1 MRSAVD
7 GKNHL
12 TVWNY
17 DRFGRVTNKVDAL
30 SRVLFRLTYDS
41 LDRATNRWTPA
52 KGNVG
57 SSFDAVG
64 NLKAVTY
71 SNTSPYTISYVY
83 DPASRLTN
91 MVDGVGTTRFTY
103 TASGR
108 LDAEDGPWTSDTVSR
123 SYIEGQRSAL
133 SLQQPAASAWS
144 QTYGHDAARRMQTR
158 TSPAGAFGYEYPVG
172 TGSTP
177 SDLFRKLT
185 LPNGSAISNAFD
197 TLARLTKTTLY
208 SQWREPLDGYG
219 YAHDKWGQR
228 TNVTRTLG
236 ATRSTLALAY
246 DASGQ
251 LKTARAF
258 ESNGLP
264 RYNEQLGYAYDA
276 ANNLQRRTNGALVQ
290 TFTPAAANQPGT
302 LTRNSTLNLAGLAT
316 QPLTNATINTLPAAL
331 YGDLTFAVTNAIT
344 VVNGV
349 NTFAVVARNT
359 SGTWVTN
366 IIALNLPGT
375 QTFQHDANGNLTNDG
390 TRAFFYDSENQ
401 LTNITVASAWRSQF
415 VYDGLNRRRVRREY
429 TWSGGAWSLTNE
441 TRYVYDGLLV
451 LQERD
456 GNNIPVV
463 TYTRGLDLSGSLQ
476 GAGGIGGLLAMSDQR
491 NSINTPANYYYHADG
506 NGNITALLNSGNEIA
521 ARYLYD
527 PFGNIVSASGPLAG
541 FNRQRFSSKE
551 QHGPSGLML
560 YERRA
565 YDPNLQ
571 RWLNQDP

>member
-1 MRSAVD
+1 MPFE
-7 GKNHL
+7 N
-12 TVWNY
+12 
-17 DRFGRVTNKVDAL
+17 
-30 SRVLFRLTYDS
+30 
-41 LDRATNRWTPA
+41 
-52 KGNVG
+52 
-57 SSFDAVG
+57 DAVRF
-64 NLKAVTY
+64 LIVFLLLLAV
-71 SNTSPYTISYVY
+71 SAE
-83 DPASRLTN
+83 AS
-91 MVDGVGTTRFTY
+91 
-103 TASGR
+103 
-108 LDAEDGPWTSDTVSR
+108 
-123 SYIEGQRSAL
+123 
-133 SLQQPAASAWS
+133 
-144 QTYGHDAARRMQTR
+144 
-158 TSPAGAFGYEYPVG
+158 
-172 TGSTP
+172 
-177 SDLFRKLT
+177 
-185 LPNGSAISNAFD
+185 
-197 TLARLTKTTLY
+197 
-208 SQWREPLDGYG
+208 
-219 YAHDKWGQR
+219 
-228 TNVTRTLG
+228 
-236 ATRSTLALAY
+236 
-246 DASGQ
+246 
-251 LKTARAF
+251 
-258 ESNGLP
+258 LP

-290 TFTPAAANQPGT
+290 TFTPDAANQLGT

-541 FNRQRFSSKE
+541 FNRQGFSSKE
-551 QHGPSGLML
+551 RHHSGLIL

-571 RWLNQDP
+571 RWLNQDPIGETGGLNLYGFVRNSPVNRIDPFGLDDTARGMVLDELGETELQKNEVDPKNWTRG